1 MTIRTWSLPV
11 GQPCRSHRLPKVG
24 HCIPA
29 VICGP
34 CRPGLQQTVGRGG
47 VWHNSPTEKPSKPL
61 TRIYFP
67 DSIPDHGSCEL
78 APAQAHHVAHV
89 LRLAE
94 GDPLVLFDGKGT
106 VYDAVI
112 AGMARNSVR
121 VRVRGQRSENRE
133 SPLPVTLVQAVS
145 SGERMDFTVQK
156 AVELGVA
163 AVQPVLSER
172 CVVRLAGERAEKR
185 VAHWQAVA
193 AAACEQCGRN
203 RMPPVHALLP
213 FAAWLA
219 QVSVNSGQRI
229 LLAPGGET
237 RLQALGRPSGHVTLL
252 AGPEGGLTA
261 AETADA
267 VRAGFVAL
275 QLGPRILR
283 TETAA
288 LAALAAMQ
296 VLWGDF

>member
-1 MTIRTWSLPV
+1 MCDPRRQ
-11 GQPCRSHRLPKVG
+11 G
-24 HCIPA
+24 
-29 VICGP
+29 
-34 CRPGLQQTVGRGG
+34 RPQTGGRDG
-47 VWHNSPTEKPSKPL
+47 VWHNSQGKNGPKPL

-94 GDPLVLFDGKGT
+94 GDPLTLFDGRGT
-106 VYDAVI
+106 AYDAVI
-112 AGMARNSVR
+112 TGMARNSVR

-133 SPLPVTLVQAVS
+133 SPLLVTLVQAVS

-172 CVVRLAGERAEKR
+172 CVVRLAGERAAKR
-185 VAHWQAVA
+185 VAHWRAVA
-193 AAACEQCGRN
+193 VAACEQCGRN
-203 RMPPVHALLP
+203 QVPTVHALLP

-219 QVSVNSGQRI
+219 RVSADAGQCI

-237 RLQALGRPSGHVTLL
+237 RLQALGRPSGQVTLL